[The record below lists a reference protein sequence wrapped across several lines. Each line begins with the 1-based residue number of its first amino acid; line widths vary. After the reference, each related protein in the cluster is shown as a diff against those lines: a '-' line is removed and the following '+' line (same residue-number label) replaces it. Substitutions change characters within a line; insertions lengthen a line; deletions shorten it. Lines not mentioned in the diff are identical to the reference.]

1 MTTSR
6 PLDAERTALSHIL
19 SRLMTE
25 EQNLENLCKHTPR
38 IVSVAANLARIQ
50 AALEASSE
58 PNDSDALRN
67 ALRDLANERT
77 NEEETS
83 W

>member
-25 EQNLENLCKHTPR
+25 EQSLENLCKHTPR

-50 AALEASSE
+50 AALEANSE
-58 PNDSDALRN
+58 PNDTDALRN
-67 ALRDLANERT
+67 ALRELATESS
-77 NEEETS
+77 NEEEPT

>member
-6 PLDAERTALSHIL
+6 PLDAERTTLSHIL

-38 IVSVAANLARIQ
+38 IASVAANLARIQ
-50 AALEASSE
+50 ATLEANSE
-58 PNDSDALRN
+58 PNDADALRK
-67 ALRDLANERT
+67 ALRELESESS